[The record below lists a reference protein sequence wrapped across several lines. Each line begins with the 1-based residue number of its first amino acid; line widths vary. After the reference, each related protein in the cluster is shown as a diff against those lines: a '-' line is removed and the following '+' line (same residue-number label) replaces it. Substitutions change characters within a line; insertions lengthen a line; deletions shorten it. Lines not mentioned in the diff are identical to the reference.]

1 METDNGETFW
11 TNRSPQTYSDGQ
23 ISVKTPGKD
32 TILDVK
38 AADLLFIREIDRL
51 IQVTFTSQIVS
62 FPFSH
67 WDLPSETTYSFK
79 SCPSVFRRLACVQ
92 TFNLFY
98 WTFFCLE
105 ATAYIS
111 APGDAELMH
120 KMKETIDNQRDSIR
134 SKNMEIDSLRKD
146 LEAVRDCYKNVAW
159 LACARVIML
168 FRDQTGHANS

>member
-67 WDLPSETTYSFK
+67 WDLPSETTYSLK

-98 WTFFCLE
+98 WTFFVLKQRL
-105 ATAYIS
+105 IS
-111 APGDAELMH
+111 ARLAMRSWCTRWRRRLTIR
-120 KMKETIDNQRDSIR
+120 ETPYGAKTWRLI
-134 SKNMEIDSLRKD
+134 
-146 LEAVRDCYKNVAW
+146 AW
-159 LACARVIML
+159 GK
-168 FRDQTGHANS
+168 T